1 MGDSPSFFRINRE
14 IFVQLRHEKI
24 LNNLYSK
31 FPGKPVLH
39 RAEWIVPVS
48 WQPVRNGAV
57 LTADDRIV
65 AAGEFH
71 SLQQDCPAG
80 TSVVDHGHVAL
91 MPALV
96 NAHTHLDLSALKDA
110 ISFPRSGFPDWIG
123 QLFSLRADT
132 DIEAAENS
140 FRQGEQEILH
150 SGTALYGDVT
160 NGTLVDYSGREL
172 RPPERH
178 VFLEL
183 LGFNLDSVSA
193 ALPPL
198 DEFPENSPSL
208 SLVPHSVYSVSP
220 WIIAESKRWTRARGL
235 PYSIHTAEH
244 PEEIEFLQ
252 SGTGFCRELLEK
264 LGRWDHSW
272 KPPGK
277 TPIEYLDGLGVL
289 DWRTLLVHTVHMR
302 DSDWDLAANRRCN
315 VVFCPRSN
323 RNLGAGR
330 PDIEKA
336 LSRHMRAALGSDS
349 LASNTDLSLF
359 AEAAFVMENYPTI
372 PPAAVLEM
380 ITINPAGA
388 LGREQDFGSI
398 EEGKKA
404 AILEVGIDSEVDE
417 SNIVEALIHS
427 GKGGAYKWAIPAKS

>member
-1 MGDSPSFFRINRE
+1 M
-14 IFVQLRHEKI
+14 
-24 LNNLYSK
+24 NNLSSK

-48 WQPVRNGAV
+48 RQPVQNGAV
-57 LTADDRIV
+57 LTANDRII

-71 SLQQDCPAG
+71 SLQANCPAG
-80 TSVVDHGHVAL
+80 TSVADHGHVAL

-96 NAHTHLDLSALKDA
+96 NAHTHLDLSALKGG
-110 ISFPRSGFPDWIG
+110 ISFPRTGFPDWIG
-123 QLFSLRADT
+123 QLFSLRAGMDT
-132 DIEAAENS
+132 EAAKNS
-140 FRQGEQEILH
+140 FRQGEQEILE

-160 NGTLVDYSGREL
+160 NGTLVEYSGRPPRL
-172 RPPERH
+172 PERH

-198 DEFPENSPSL
+198 DDFPEHSPSL

-220 WIIAESKRWTRARGL
+220 LIIAESKRWARARGL

-244 PEEIEFLQ
+244 AEEIEFLQ
-252 SGTGFCRELLEK
+252 NGTGFCLELLER
-264 LGRWDHSW
+264 LGRWDPSW
-272 KPPGK
+272 QPPRK

-289 DWRTLLVHTVHMR
+289 DWSTLLVHTVHMR
-302 DSDWDLAANRRCN
+302 DSDWDLAANRRCT

-323 RNLGAGR
+323 SNIGAGR

-336 LSRHMRAALGSDS
+336 LSRNMRAALGTDS

-359 AEAAFVMENYPTI
+359 AEAAFVLENYPAI

-380 ITINPAGA
+380 ITINPAEA
-388 LGREQDFGSI
+388 LGREKDFGSI
-398 EEGKKA
+398 EEGRKA
-404 AILEVGIDSEVDE
+404 AILEVGIDPGTDE

-427 GKGGAYKWAIPAKS
+427 GKGGACKWAIPAKS